1 MEIKKILEPPQKESK
16 QEILS
21 ENNQSLLQA
30 QKTKKELLIFTILF
44 FIAWISIGVIR
55 LVGVPFL
62 EDMLKFGIFV
72 IAVLLAITIKKLL

>member
-72 IAVLLAITIKKLL
+72 ITVLLAITIKKLL